1 MAKILKNNLF
11 HVFFWCF
18 LQTLYRGGKM
28 EMSVTEVIFSF
39 LGGLGIFLYGLK
51 IMGDGLQASAG
62 DRLRNILNKY
72 TSNPVLGVLAGM
84 IVTILIQSS
93 TGTTVITIGLVT
105 AGFMTLKQAI
115 GVIMGANIGTTVT
128 AFIIG
133 IDLGE
138 YAMPILALGA
148 FLIFFF
154 KRSKINNIGRVLFGF
169 GSLFFG
175 LEFMGGAVKP
185 LAELEGF
192 RQLMLDMSS
201 HTIYGILVGIGLT
214 ALVQSSSATIGILQE
229 FYSQD
234 LITLQG
240 AIPVLLGDN
249 IGTTITA
256 ILASLAGSLAAKRA
270 AFVHVIFNVI
280 GVIIFTLL
288 LPIVIPLIA
297 TIQDAW
303 HLKPVMTIAFAHGAF
318 NVTNTLIQLP
328 FVGVLAWIVTK
339 IVPGKDVTEDY
350 KPQHLNK
357 DLVYH
362 APGVALQE
370 TQKELQNV
378 GNIVRSMLDDV
389 HHPSQMDKKM
399 IKNVQQKHQAVVTI
413 SDSIRNYLV
422 RISTKNIT
430 RKDVERL
437 AVMFDVNRSIL
448 KVSELIEAYIEQVN
462 RKKAKEITLTED
474 AERGIDK
481 LYRFVDE
488 SFTKAIETL
497 DVYDTTKKDEVV
509 ERSREAF
516 NIEHQLRKGHI
527 KRLNRGE
534 CSTDGGL
541 LYVDIIAVLERIG
554 YNSRNISEAMV
565 GLNEDVSTEEEVV
578 NV

>member
-1 MAKILKNNLF
+1 
-11 HVFFWCF
+11 
-18 LQTLYRGGKM
+18 M

-303 HLKPVMTIAFAHGAF
+303 NLKPVMTIAFAHGAF

-362 APGVALQE
+362 APGVASQE

>member
-1 MAKILKNNLF
+1 
-11 HVFFWCF
+11 
-18 LQTLYRGGKM
+18 M

-185 LAELEGF
+185 LAGLEGF

>member
-1 MAKILKNNLF
+1 
-11 HVFFWCF
+11 
-18 LQTLYRGGKM
+18 M

-51 IMGDGLQASAG
+51 VMGDGLQAAAG
-62 DRLRNILNKY
+62 DRLRNILNKF
-72 TSNPVLGVLAGM
+72 TANPVLGVLAGM

-93 TGTTVITIGLVT
+93 SGTTVITIGLVT

-154 KRSKINNIGRVLFGF
+154 KRSNINNVGRILFGF

-175 LEFMGGAVKP
+175 LEFMGDAVKP
-185 LAELEGF
+185 LAQLEGF
-192 RQLMLDMSS
+192 RQIILDMSS
-201 HTIYGILVGIGLT
+201 HPVYGILAGVGLT

-229 FYSQD
+229 FYSQGLVD
-234 LITLQG
+234 LKG

-256 ILASLAGSLAAKRA
+256 VLASLAGSLAAKRA

-280 GVIIFTLL
+280 GVIIFALF
-288 LPIVIPLIA
+288 LPVVTHLIGML
-297 TIQDAW
+297 QEAW
-303 HLKPVMTIAFAHGAF
+303 HLKPAMAIAFAHGAF

-328 FVGVLAWIVTK
+328 FVGALAWLVTK
-339 IVPGKDVTEDY
+339 IVPGKDITEDY

-370 TQKELQNV
+370 TQKELQNI
-378 GNIVRSMLDDV
+378 GHIVQSMLDDV
-389 HHPSQMDKKM
+389 RNPATMDKKM
-399 IKNVQQKHQAVVTI
+399 IKTVQQKHQAVITI

-422 RISTKNIT
+422 RISTKNIN
-430 RKDVERL
+430 KSDVERL
-437 AVMFDVNRSIL
+437 AVMFDVNRSIV
-448 KVSELIEAYIEQVN
+448 KVSELTESYIAQIERQKSKNI
-462 RKKAKEITLTED
+462 ILTED
-474 AERGIDK
+474 AERGIEN
-481 LYRFVDE
+481 LFNFVDE
-488 SFTKAIETL
+488 SFHKAIDTL
-497 DVYDTTKKDEVV
+497 NVYDTTKKDEVV

-516 NIEHQLRKGHI
+516 NIEHKLRKGHI

-541 LYVDIIAVLERIG
+541 LYVDIIAILERIG
-554 YNSRNISEAMV
+554 YNSRNITEAMV
-565 GLNEDVSTEEEVV
+565 GLNNDVPTEEEIATV
-578 NV
+578 

>member
-1 MAKILKNNLF
+1 
-11 HVFFWCF
+11 
-18 LQTLYRGGKM
+18 M

-303 HLKPVMTIAFAHGAF
+303 HLKPVKTIAFAHGAF

>member
-1 MAKILKNNLF
+1 
-11 HVFFWCF
+11 
-18 LQTLYRGGKM
+18 M

-51 IMGDGLQASAG
+51 VMGDGLQATAG
-62 DRLRNILNKY
+62 DRLRNILNKF
-72 TSNPVLGVLAGM
+72 TANPVLGVLAGM

-93 TGTTVITIGLVT
+93 SGTTVITIGLVT

-154 KRSKINNIGRVLFGF
+154 KRSNINNVGRILFGF

-175 LEFMGGAVKP
+175 LEFMGDAVKP
-185 LAELEGF
+185 LAQLEGF
-192 RQLMLDMSS
+192 RQIILDMSS
-201 HTIYGILVGIGLT
+201 HPVYGILAGVGLT

-229 FYSQD
+229 FYSQGLVD
-234 LITLQG
+234 LKG

-256 ILASLAGSLAAKRA
+256 VLASLAGSLAAKRA

-280 GVIIFTLL
+280 GVIIFALF
-288 LPIVIPLIA
+288 LPVVTHLIGML
-297 TIQDAW
+297 QEAW
-303 HLKPVMTIAFAHGAF
+303 HLKPAMAIAFAHGAF

-328 FVGVLAWIVTK
+328 FVGALAWLVTK
-339 IVPGKDVTEDY
+339 IVPGKDITEDY

-370 TQKELQNV
+370 TQKELQNI
-378 GNIVRSMLDDV
+378 GHIVQSMLDDV
-389 HHPSQMDKKM
+389 RHPATMDKKM
-399 IKNVQQKHQAVVTI
+399 IKTVQQKHQAVITI

-422 RISTKNIT
+422 RISTKNIN
-430 RKDVERL
+430 KSDVERL
-437 AVMFDVNRSIL
+437 AVMFDVNRSIV
-448 KVSELIEAYIEQVN
+448 KVSELTESYIAQIERQKSKNI
-462 RKKAKEITLTED
+462 ILTED
-474 AERGIDK
+474 AERGIEK
-481 LYRFVDE
+481 LFNFVDE
-488 SFTKAIETL
+488 SFHKAIDTL
-497 DVYDTTKKDEVV
+497 NVYDTTKKDEVV

-516 NIEHQLRKGHI
+516 NIEHKLRKGHI

-541 LYVDIIAVLERIG
+541 LYVDIIAILERIG
-554 YNSRNISEAMV
+554 YNSRNITEAMV
-565 GLNEDVSTEEEVV
+565 GLNNDVPTEEEIATV
-578 NV
+578 

>member
-1 MAKILKNNLF
+1 
-11 HVFFWCF
+11 
-18 LQTLYRGGKM
+18 
-28 EMSVTEVIFSF
+28 MSVTEVIFSF

-462 RKKAKEITLTED
+462 RKKVKEITLTED

>member
-1 MAKILKNNLF
+1 
-11 HVFFWCF
+11 
-18 LQTLYRGGKM
+18 
-28 EMSVTEVIFSF
+28 MSVTEVIFSF

-62 DRLRNILNKY
+62 DRLRDILNKF
-72 TSNPVLGVLAGM
+72 TSNPVLGVIAGI

-93 TGTTVITIGLVT
+93 SGTTVITIGLVT

-154 KRSKINNIGRVLFGF
+154 KRSKINNIGRILFGF

-175 LEFMGGAVKP
+175 LEFMGDAVKP
-185 LAELEGF
+185 LASLDGF
-192 RQLMLDMSS
+192 KQLMLDMS
-201 HTIYGILVGIGLT
+201 TNPILAVIVGAGLT

-229 FYSQD
+229 FYQQD
-234 LITLQG
+234 LISLNA

-256 ILASLAGSLAAKRA
+256 ILASLAGSIAAKRA
-270 AFVHVIFNVI
+270 ALVHVIFNLI
-280 GVIIFTLL
+280 GVIIFTIFLPVVIHLISLL
-288 LPIVIPLIA
+288 
-297 TIQDAW
+297 QDVW
-303 HLKPVMTIAFAHGAF
+303 HLKPAMTIAVSHGIF
-318 NVTNTLIQLP
+318 NITNTLIQLP
-328 FVGVLAWIVTK
+328 FVAGLAWIVTK
-339 IVPGKDVTEDY
+339 LVPGKDIADYY

-378 GNIVRSMLDDV
+378 GQIVLSMFEDIREITKD
-389 HHPSQMDKKM
+389 DKKL
-399 IKNVQQKHQAVVTI
+399 IKKLEQKHQAVETI
-413 SDSIRNYLV
+413 NDSIRNYLV
-422 RISTKNIT
+422 RISTKAIT
-430 RKDVERL
+430 KADVERL

-448 KVSELIEAYIEQVN
+448 KVAELTEEYVAQLKRQHDEDIRI
-462 RKKAKEITLTED
+462 TED
-474 AERGIDK
+474 AQRGMDK
-481 LYRFVDE
+481 LFNHVAE
-488 SFTKAIETL
+488 SFDKAIDML
-497 DVYDTTKKDEVV
+497 DVYDKTKKDEIV
-509 ERSREAF
+509 ERSRESF
-516 NIEHQLRKGHI
+516 NIEHKLRKGHI

-534 CSTDGGL
+534 CTTKGGL
-541 LYVDIIAVLERIG
+541 LYIDMIGVLERIG
-554 YNSRNISEAMV
+554 YHSRNVSEALV
-565 GLNEDVSTEEEVV
+565 GLNDDVPTDEEIATTEI
-578 NV
+578 

>member
-1 MAKILKNNLF
+1 
-11 HVFFWCF
+11 
-18 LQTLYRGGKM
+18 M

-192 RQLMLDMSS
+192 RQLMLEMSS

-303 HLKPVMTIAFAHGAF
+303 HLKPVMTIVFAHGAF

>member
-1 MAKILKNNLF
+1 
-11 HVFFWCF
+11 
-18 LQTLYRGGKM
+18 M

-399 IKNVQQKHQAVVTI
+399 IKNVQQKHQSVVTI

>member
-1 MAKILKNNLF
+1 
-11 HVFFWCF
+11 
-18 LQTLYRGGKM
+18 
-28 EMSVTEVIFSF
+28 MSVTEVIFSF

-554 YNSRNISEAMV
+554 YDSRNISEAMV

>member
-1 MAKILKNNLF
+1 
-11 HVFFWCF
+11 
-18 LQTLYRGGKM
+18 M

-62 DRLRNILNKY
+62 DRLRDILNKF
-72 TSNPVLGVLAGM
+72 TSNPVLGVIAG
-84 IVTILIQSS
+84 IVVTILIQSS
-93 TGTTVITIGLVT
+93 SGTTVITIGLVT

-154 KRSKINNIGRVLFGF
+154 KRSKINNIGRILFGF

-175 LEFMGGAVKP
+175 LEFMGDAVKP
-185 LAELEGF
+185 LASLDGF
-192 RQLMLDMSS
+192 KQLMLDMS
-201 HTIYGILVGIGLT
+201 TNPILAVIVGAGLT

-229 FYSQD
+229 FYQQD
-234 LITLQG
+234 LISLNA

-256 ILASLAGSLAAKRA
+256 ILASLAGSIAAKRA
-270 AFVHVIFNVI
+270 ALVHVIFNLI
-280 GVIIFTLL
+280 GVIIFTIFLPVVIHLISLL
-288 LPIVIPLIA
+288 
-297 TIQDAW
+297 QDVW
-303 HLKPVMTIAFAHGAF
+303 HLKPAMTIAVSHGIF
-318 NVTNTLIQLP
+318 NITNTLIQLP
-328 FVGVLAWIVTK
+328 FVAGLAWIVTK
-339 IVPGKDVTEDY
+339 LVPGKDIVDDY

-378 GNIVRSMLDDV
+378 GQIVLSMFEDIREITKD
-389 HHPSQMDKKM
+389 DKKL
-399 IKNVQQKHQAVVTI
+399 IKKLEQKHQAVETI
-413 SDSIRNYLV
+413 NDSIRNYLV
-422 RISTKNIT
+422 RISTKAIT
-430 RKDVERL
+430 KADVERL

-448 KVSELIEAYIEQVN
+448 KVAELTEEYVAQLKRQHDEDIRI
-462 RKKAKEITLTED
+462 TED
-474 AERGIDK
+474 AQRGMDK
-481 LYRFVDE
+481 LFNHVAE
-488 SFTKAIETL
+488 SFDKAIDML
-497 DVYDTTKKDEVV
+497 DVYDKTKKDEIV
-509 ERSREAF
+509 ERSRESF
-516 NIEHQLRKGHI
+516 NIEHKLRKGHI

-534 CSTDGGL
+534 CTTKGGL
-541 LYVDIIAVLERIG
+541 LYIDMIGVLERIG
-554 YNSRNISEAMV
+554 YHSRNVSEALV
-565 GLNEDVSTEEEVV
+565 GLNDDVPTDEEIATTEI
-578 NV
+578 

>member
-1 MAKILKNNLF
+1 
-11 HVFFWCF
+11 
-18 LQTLYRGGKM
+18 
-28 EMSVTEVIFSF
+28 MSVTEVIFSF

-297 TIQDAW
+297 TIQDVW

>member
-1 MAKILKNNLF
+1 
-11 HVFFWCF
+11 
-18 LQTLYRGGKM
+18 M

-422 RISTKNIT
+422 RISIKNIT

>member
-1 MAKILKNNLF
+1 
-11 HVFFWCF
+11 
-18 LQTLYRGGKM
+18 M

-51 IMGDGLQASAG
+51 IMGDSLQASAG

-303 HLKPVMTIAFAHGAF
+303 NLKPVMTIAFAHGAF

>member
-1 MAKILKNNLF
+1 
-11 HVFFWCF
+11 
-18 LQTLYRGGKM
+18 M

-240 AIPVLLGDN
+240 AIPALLGDN

>member
-1 MAKILKNNLF
+1 
-11 HVFFWCF
+11 
-18 LQTLYRGGKM
+18 
-28 EMSVTEVIFSF
+28 MSVTEVIFSF

-497 DVYDTTKKDEVV
+497 NVYDTTKKDEVV

>member
-1 MAKILKNNLF
+1 
-11 HVFFWCF
+11 
-18 LQTLYRGGKM
+18 M

-185 LAELEGF
+185 LAELGGF

-201 HTIYGILVGIGLT
+201 HTIYGILIGIGLT

>member
-1 MAKILKNNLF
+1 
-11 HVFFWCF
+11 
-18 LQTLYRGGKM
+18 
-28 EMSVTEVIFSF
+28 EVIFSF

-399 IKNVQQKHQAVVTI
+399 IKNVQHKHQAVVTI

-448 KVSELIEAYIEQVN
+448 KVSELIEAYIDQVN
-462 RKKAKEITLTED
+462 RKKVKEITLTED

>member
-1 MAKILKNNLF
+1 
-11 HVFFWCF
+11 
-18 LQTLYRGGKM
+18 
-28 EMSVTEVIFSF
+28 MSVTEVIFSF

-462 RKKAKEITLTED
+462 RKKAKENTLTED

>member
-1 MAKILKNNLF
+1 
-11 HVFFWCF
+11 
-18 LQTLYRGGKM
+18 M

-389 HHPSQMDKKM
+389 HHPSQMDKKK

>member
-1 MAKILKNNLF
+1 
-11 HVFFWCF
+11 
-18 LQTLYRGGKM
+18 
-28 EMSVTEVIFSF
+28 MSVTEVIFSF

-51 IMGDGLQASAG
+51 VMGDGLQAAAG
-62 DRLRNILNKY
+62 DRLRNILNKF
-72 TSNPVLGVLAGM
+72 TANPVLGVLAGM

-93 TGTTVITIGLVT
+93 SGTTVITIGLVT

-154 KRSKINNIGRVLFGF
+154 KRSNINNVGRILFGF

-175 LEFMGGAVKP
+175 LEFMGDAVKP
-185 LAELEGF
+185 LAQLEGF
-192 RQLMLDMSS
+192 RQIILDMSS
-201 HTIYGILVGIGLT
+201 HPVYGILAGVGLT

-229 FYSQD
+229 FYSQGLVD
-234 LITLQG
+234 LKG

-256 ILASLAGSLAAKRA
+256 VLASLAGSLAAKRA

-280 GVIIFTLL
+280 GVIIFALF
-288 LPIVIPLIA
+288 LPVVTHLIGML
-297 TIQDAW
+297 QEAW
-303 HLKPVMTIAFAHGAF
+303 HLKPAMAIAFAHGAF

-328 FVGVLAWIVTK
+328 FVGALAWLVTK
-339 IVPGKDVTEDY
+339 IVPGKDITEDY

-370 TQKELQNV
+370 TQKELQNI
-378 GNIVRSMLDDV
+378 GHIVLSMLDDV
-389 HHPSQMDKKM
+389 RHPATMDKKM
-399 IKNVQQKHQAVVTI
+399 IKAVQQKHQAVITI

-422 RISTKNIT
+422 RISTKNIN
-430 RKDVERL
+430 KSDVERL
-437 AVMFDVNRSIL
+437 AVMFDVNRSIV
-448 KVSELIEAYIEQVN
+448 KVSELTESYIAQIERQKSKNI
-462 RKKAKEITLTED
+462 ILTED
-474 AERGIDK
+474 AERGIEK
-481 LYRFVDE
+481 LFNFVDE
-488 SFTKAIETL
+488 SFHKAIDTL
-497 DVYDTTKKDEVV
+497 NVYDTTKKDEVV

-516 NIEHQLRKGHI
+516 NIEHKLRKGHI

-541 LYVDIIAVLERIG
+541 LYVDIIAILERIG
-554 YNSRNISEAMV
+554 YNSRNITEAMV
-565 GLNEDVSTEEEVV
+565 GLNNDVPTEEEIATV
-578 NV
+578 

>member
-1 MAKILKNNLF
+1 
-11 HVFFWCF
+11 
-18 LQTLYRGGKM
+18 
-28 EMSVTEVIFSF
+28 MSVTEVIFSF

-154 KRSKINNIGRVLFGF
+154 KRSKVNNIGRVLFGF

>member
-1 MAKILKNNLF
+1 
-11 HVFFWCF
+11 
-18 LQTLYRGGKM
+18 M

-169 GSLFFG
+169 GLLFFG

-399 IKNVQQKHQAVVTI
+399 IKNVQHKHQAVVTI

-448 KVSELIEAYIEQVN
+448 KVSELIEAYIDQVN
-462 RKKAKEITLTED
+462 RKKVKEITLTED

>member
-1 MAKILKNNLF
+1 
-11 HVFFWCF
+11 
-18 LQTLYRGGKM
+18 
-28 EMSVTEVIFSF
+28 MSVTEVIFSF

-303 HLKPVMTIAFAHGAF
+303 HLKPVKTIAFAHGAF

>member
-1 MAKILKNNLF
+1 
-11 HVFFWCF
+11 
-18 LQTLYRGGKM
+18 
-28 EMSVTEVIFSF
+28 MSVTEVIFSF

-399 IKNVQQKHQAVVTI
+399 IKNVQHKHQAVVTI

-448 KVSELIEAYIEQVN
+448 KVSELIEAYIDQVN
-462 RKKAKEITLTED
+462 RKKVKEITLTED

>member
-1 MAKILKNNLF
+1 
-11 HVFFWCF
+11 
-18 LQTLYRGGKM
+18 
-28 EMSVTEVIFSF
+28 MSVTEVIFSF

-389 HHPSQMDKKM
+389 YHPSQMDKKM

>member
-1 MAKILKNNLF
+1 
-11 HVFFWCF
+11 
-18 LQTLYRGGKM
+18 M

-413 SDSIRNYLV
+413 SGSIRNYLV

>member
-1 MAKILKNNLF
+1 
-11 HVFFWCF
+11 
-18 LQTLYRGGKM
+18 M

-51 IMGDGLQASAG
+51 VMGDGLQASAG

-93 TGTTVITIGLVT
+93 SGTTVITIGLVT

-175 LEFMGGAVKP
+175 LEFMGDAVKP

-201 HTIYGILVGIGLT
+201 HTIYGILAGIGLT

-280 GVIIFTLL
+280 GVIIFALF
-288 LPIVIPLIA
+288 LPVVIPLIA

-448 KVSELIEAYIEQVN
+448 KVSELIEAYIDQVN

>member
-1 MAKILKNNLF
+1 
-11 HVFFWCF
+11 
-18 LQTLYRGGKM
+18 
-28 EMSVTEVIFSF
+28 MSVTEVIFSF

-303 HLKPVMTIAFAHGAF
+303 NLKPVMTIAFAHGAF

-541 LYVDIIAVLERIG
+541 LYVDIIALLERIG

>member
-1 MAKILKNNLF
+1 
-11 HVFFWCF
+11 
-18 LQTLYRGGKM
+18 M

-51 IMGDGLQASAG
+51 IMGDGLQAAAG

>member
-1 MAKILKNNLF
+1 
-11 HVFFWCF
+11 
-18 LQTLYRGGKM
+18 
-28 EMSVTEVIFSF
+28 MSVTEVIFSF

-51 IMGDGLQASAG
+51 VMGDGLQAAAG
-62 DRLRNILNKY
+62 DRLRNILNKF
-72 TSNPVLGVLAGM
+72 TANPVLGVLAGM

-93 TGTTVITIGLVT
+93 SGTTVITIGLVT

-154 KRSKINNIGRVLFGF
+154 KRSNINNVGRILFGF

-175 LEFMGGAVKP
+175 LEFMGDAVKP
-185 LAELEGF
+185 LAQLEGF
-192 RQLMLDMSS
+192 RQIILDMSS
-201 HTIYGILVGIGLT
+201 HPVYGILAGVGLT

-229 FYSQD
+229 FYSQGLVD
-234 LITLQG
+234 LKG

-256 ILASLAGSLAAKRA
+256 VLASFAGSLAAKRA

-280 GVIIFTLL
+280 GVIIFALF
-288 LPIVIPLIA
+288 LPVVTHLIGML
-297 TIQDAW
+297 QEAW
-303 HLKPVMTIAFAHGAF
+303 HLKPAMAIAFAHGAF

-328 FVGVLAWIVTK
+328 FVGALAWLVTK
-339 IVPGKDVTEDY
+339 IVPGKDITEDY

-370 TQKELQNV
+370 TQKELQNI
-378 GNIVRSMLDDV
+378 GHIVQSMLDDV
-389 HHPSQMDKKM
+389 RHPATMDKKM
-399 IKNVQQKHQAVVTI
+399 IKTVQQKHQAVITI

-422 RISTKNIT
+422 RISTKNIN
-430 RKDVERL
+430 KSDVERL
-437 AVMFDVNRSIL
+437 AVMFDVNRSIV
-448 KVSELIEAYIEQVN
+448 KVSELTESYIAQIERQKSKNI
-462 RKKAKEITLTED
+462 ILTED
-474 AERGIDK
+474 AERGIEK
-481 LYRFVDE
+481 LFNFVDE
-488 SFTKAIETL
+488 SFHKAIDTL
-497 DVYDTTKKDEVV
+497 NVYDTTKKDEVV

-516 NIEHQLRKGHI
+516 NIEHKLRKGHI

-541 LYVDIIAVLERIG
+541 LYVDIIAILERIG
-554 YNSRNISEAMV
+554 YNSRNITEAMV
-565 GLNEDVSTEEEVV
+565 GLNNDVPTEEEIATV
-578 NV
+578 

>member
-1 MAKILKNNLF
+1 
-11 HVFFWCF
+11 
-18 LQTLYRGGKM
+18 
-28 EMSVTEVIFSF
+28 MSVTEVIFSF

-389 HHPSQMDKKM
+389 HHPSQMDKKI

-516 NIEHQLRKGHI
+516 NIEHQLRIGHI

>member
-1 MAKILKNNLF
+1 
-11 HVFFWCF
+11 
-18 LQTLYRGGKM
+18 
-28 EMSVTEVIFSF
+28 MSVTEIVFSF

-51 IMGDGLQASAG
+51 VMGDGLQASAG
-62 DRLRNILNKY
+62 DRLRSILNKF
-72 TSNPVLGVLAGM
+72 TSNPVLGVIAGM

-93 TGTTVITIGLVT
+93 SGTTVITIGLVT

-128 AFIIG
+128 SFLIG

-154 KRSKINNIGRVLFGF
+154 KRSHINNIGRILFGF

-185 LAELEGF
+185 LAELQSF
-192 RQLMLDMSS
+192 KDIMLDMSS
-201 HTIYGILVGIGLT
+201 NPLYGILAGVGLT

-229 FYSQD
+229 FYGQG
-234 LITLQG
+234 LVNLNG

-256 ILASLAGSLAAKRA
+256 VLASLAGSIAAKRA
-270 AFVHVIFNVI
+270 AFVHVIFNII
-280 GVIIFTLL
+280 GVIIFAIF
-288 LPIVIPLIA
+288 LPVVIHLVEQLQA
-297 TIQDAW
+297 AW
-303 HLKPVMTIAFAHGAF
+303 HLKPAMSIAFAHGAF

-339 IVPGKDVTEDY
+339 VVPGKDVTEDY

-370 TQKELQNV
+370 TQKELQNI
-378 GNIVRSMLDDV
+378 GHIVESMLEDV
-389 HHPSQMDKKM
+389 KDPAQINKKVV
-399 IKNVQQKHQAVVTI
+399 KTLEQKHQAVDTI
-413 SDSIRNYLV
+413 NDSIRSYLV
-422 RISTKNIT
+422 RISTKDINK
-430 RKDVERL
+430 KDVERL
-437 AVMFDVNRSIL
+437 AVMFDVNRSML
-448 KVSELIEAYIEQVN
+448 KVSELIKEYSTLIE
-462 RKKAKEITLTED
+462 RKKDKDIVLTDD
-474 AERGIDK
+474 AFRGIDK
-481 LYRFVDE
+481 LFRFVTE
-488 SFTKAIETL
+488 SFHKALDTL

-509 ERSREAF
+509 ERSQKAF
-516 NIEHQLRKGHI
+516 NIEHKLRKGHI

-541 LYVDIIAVLERIG
+541 LYVDVIAVLERIG
-554 YNSRNISEAMV
+554 YNARNISESMV
-565 GLNEDVSTEEEVV
+565 GLNDDVSLEDEDIAIEEV
-578 NV
+578 